1 MIRGIFL
8 KNSCL
13 WFWYSYC
20 ETSVKAKDMIHKT
33 LFYLLMIGI
42 CTACGSKSPGMSKEE
57 AAKELSEQTE
67 HQEADP
73 PTISTAVSTFADDYT
88 PPAGIKYQPKIMHT
102 GAMTLNIQA
111 ALKNIR
117 PLKVSDI
124 GKMKFHFTGV
134 DAKLTD
140 GIACGI
146 APIDNTYL
154 LTAVQGLYLLDHD
167 FKMIKQLFKN
177 DAESKNVNG
186 YLSFSLKK
194 MIVYAYYDTA
204 LSQIRCNYLTQEHT
218 GVNFVATIPFSDII
232 TETEPWTPDSITSK
246 LNMGRAFMNSTF
258 FCGIKEGY
266 VKSVPFSG
274 RFYTHGVQG
283 DTLCC
288 FEPQAADDYTP
299 TATYRGGED
308 ADTYE
313 YRNKT
318 YIRLAYDNTVYSLE
332 NPSTLKAAYQLDFGT
347 LHRPDGKK
355 VVANASSNLDDDY
368 FIDRWLETD
377 RHLFIRIT
385 KGYDS
390 PNSRE
395 AKTVSLYSLIYD
407 KATGDFFS
415 LPQEVGSQE
424 PDFPVIAAGSGKDTS
439 FFPRLVAGGIPITYV
454 NGKWMKENKPEL
466 TEGRGVSDDE
476 LVLITIE

>member
-1 MIRGIFL
+1 M
-8 KNSCL
+8 KS
-13 WFWYSYC
+13 
-20 ETSVKAKDMIHKT
+20 KT
-33 LFYLLMIGI
+33 LFYLSII
-42 CTACGSKSPGMSKEE
+42 CFCTACGSKTPGISKEE
-57 AAKELSEQTE
+57 AAKELSELTTE
-67 HQEADP
+67 QDAAP
-73 PTISTAVSTFADDYT
+73 NVASAVVGSFADDYT
-88 PPAGIKYQPKIMHT
+88 PPPGIKYQPKIQKT
-102 GAMTLNIQA
+102 GAVTLNVEA

-134 DAKLTD
+134 DARLTD

-146 APIDNTYL
+146 TPIDNTYL

-177 DAESKNVNG
+177 DAECKNVNG
-186 YLSFSLKK
+186 HLSFSLKK

-218 GVNFVATIPFSDII
+218 GVNFVATIPFTDII
-232 TETEPWTPDSITSK
+232 TATEPWTPDSITSK
-246 LNMGRAFMNSTF
+246 FNMGRAFMNSTF

-318 YIRLAYDNTVYSLE
+318 YIRPAYDNTVYSLE

-355 VVANASSNLDDDY
+355 VVANSSSNLDDDY
-368 FIDRWLETD
+368 FIERWLETD

-390 PNSRE
+390 PNSRK
-395 AKTVSLYSLIYD
+395 AKTVSLYSLIYN
-407 KATGDFFS
+407 KTTGDFFS
-415 LPQEVGSQE
+415 LPQETGSKE
-424 PDFPVIAAGSGKDTS
+424 PDFPEIAAGSGEETS
-439 FFPRLVAGGIPITYV
+439 FFPKLVAGAIPITYV

-466 TEGRGVSDDE
+466 IEGRIVSDDE

>member
-1 MIRGIFL
+1 
-8 KNSCL
+8 
-13 WFWYSYC
+13 
-20 ETSVKAKDMIHKT
+20 MIHKT

-67 HQEADP
+67 HQDAEP
-73 PTISTAVSTFADDYT
+73 QTTAAAVGTFADDYT
-88 PPAGIKYQPKIMHT
+88 PPAGIKYQPKITHT
-102 GAMTLNIQA
+102 GAVTLNVQA
-111 ALKNIR
+111 ALKNVR

-124 GKMKFHFTGV
+124 GKMNFHFTGV

-146 APIDNTYL
+146 TPIGHNYL
-154 LTAVQGLYLLDHD
+154 ITAVQGLYLLDRE
-167 FKMIKQLFKN
+167 FKSVKLLFRN
-177 DAESKNVNG
+177 DVEWRNENG
-186 YLSFSLKK
+186 HRSFRFHNIIL
-194 MIVYAYYDTA
+194 YAYYDAA
-204 LSQIRCNYLTQEHT
+204 LNQIRCNYLDKVHK
-218 GVNFVATIPFSDII
+218 GVNLVATIPLADILNSS
-232 TETEPWTPDSITSK
+232 EPWTPDSLTSK
-246 LNMGRAFMNSTF
+246 FVMGRAFLNSTF

-288 FEPQAADDYTP
+288 FVPQVAGDYNP
-299 TATYRGGED
+299 TGTYRGGED
-308 ADTYE
+308 TDTYE

-332 NPSTLKAAYQLDFGT
+332 NTSTLQAVYQLDFGT

-368 FIDRWLETD
+368 LIDSWLETD

-390 PNSRE
+390 PNSRM

-415 LPQEVGSQE
+415 LPQETGSKE
-424 PDFPVIAAGSGKDTS
+424 PEFPTIAAGSVEETS
-439 FFPRLVAGGIPITYV
+439 FFPKLVAGGIPITYV
-454 NGKWMKENKPEL
+454 YGKWVKENKPEL
-466 TEGRGVSDDE
+466 TDGSVVSDDE